1 MIGEGK
7 SVNNNSFNQIFISS
21 VANPSFWY
29 NHWTLWKKVK
39 KMIRKITSLFLLA
52 ATFVACSTNPI
63 TNRKQ
68 LKLVSEQELQAMAT
82 QQYQQFLSENRVV
95 SPSADRDAEMV
106 RRVGSR
112 VAAAITKF
120 YRDNNLSDALEGYQW
135 QFTLVNNNDANA
147 WCMPGGKVVV
157 YTGLL
162 PITQN
167 EAALAMVMGH
177 EIAHAVLQHGNE
189 RMSQGLVQQLGG
201 VALSVAVANQPAETQ
216 NLFLSAYGVG
226 SQVGVL
232 LPFSRKQELES
243 DRYGMI
249 WGAMAG
255 YNPREAIALWQRME
269 AASNGQA
276 PPEFMSTHPS
286 AGNRISQLEKHLPE
300 ALKYYQPMGK

>member
-1 MIGEGK
+1 
-7 SVNNNSFNQIFISS
+7 
-21 VANPSFWY
+21 
-29 NHWTLWKKVK
+29 
-39 KMIRKITSLFLLA
+39 MIRKITSLFLLA
-52 ATFVACSTNPI
+52 ATFVACSTNPV
-63 TNRKQ
+63 THRKQ

-95 SPSADRDAEMV
+95 SPSGDRDAEMV
-106 RRVGSR
+106 RRVGQR
-112 VAAAITKF
+112 VANAITKYF
-120 YRDNNLSDALEGYQW
+120 RDNNFGNALDGYQW
-135 QFTLVNNNDANA
+135 QFNLVNNKDANA

-216 NLFLSAYGVG
+216 NLFLNAYGVG

-232 LPFSRKQELES
+232 LPFSRKQELEA

-269 AASNGQA
+269 KASNGQA
-276 PPEFMSTHPS
+276 PPEFLSTHPA
-286 AGNRISQLEKHLPE
+286 AGNRINQLEKYLPE
-300 ALKYYQPMGK
+300 ALKYYQPVGK